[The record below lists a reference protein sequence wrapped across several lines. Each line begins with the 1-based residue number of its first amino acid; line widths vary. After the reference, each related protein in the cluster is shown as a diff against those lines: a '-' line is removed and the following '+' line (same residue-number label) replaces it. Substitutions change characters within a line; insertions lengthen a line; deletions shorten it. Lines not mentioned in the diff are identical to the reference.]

1 MINFTLSFVDSILSY
16 IYFVC
21 FFFLFF
27 FHKLAVVITDG
38 NQTKTGQY
46 TRLTVA
52 SQGIKNKGVTVY
64 AVGVG
69 KAADMTE
76 LREIATAREY
86 VFTSPS
92 FKGLQNISSG
102 LRDRLC
108 LGKKIW
114 KKENSYTRKLRN
126 NSELQ
131 VRI

>member
-1 MINFTLSFVDSILSY
+1 M
-16 IYFVC
+16 
-21 FFFLFF
+21 
-27 FHKLAVVITDG
+27 
-38 NQTKTGQY
+38 
-46 TRLTVA
+46 
-52 SQGIKNKGVTVY
+52 Y

-92 FKGLQNISSG
+92 FKGLQNITSG

-114 KKENSYTRKLRN
+114 EKANSYTRKLTN
-126 NSELQ
+126 NLELQ